1 MGEERT
7 EPRSRVRVID
17 EIFPEYAGAAD
28 EIGDS
33 AKGNRGGERGGEVR
47 EMARD
52 GVSGSGGARK
62 GSRVQW

>member
-1 MGEERT
+1 MGKNQAEE
-7 EPRSRVRVID
+7 SRGGVID

-33 AKGNRGGERGGEVR
+33 AKGSRGGERGGQVR

-62 GSRVQW
+62 GSGEQW